1 MFKKTFIPT
10 FIAFAVGL
18 SSYASACTRA
28 VYLGNNQH
36 IITARSMDWKVDTAQ
51 IYGFYRVVLLVMEV
65 QDQIQLNGLLNMAAL
80 LQQVMKSLRPTG

>member
-36 IITARSMDWKVDTAQ
+36 IITARSMDWKVDTGTNLWILPSGVA
-51 IYGFYRVVLLVMEV
+51 R
-65 QDQIQLNGLLNMAAL
+65 D
-80 LQQVMKSLRPTG
+80 